1 MTAGR
6 RLTLVVVAMVV
17 QVAVLVG
24 RAAGAPPVLQVPLG
38 VAYVFVVPGFALV
51 GLLRLPDPLA
61 EAALSI
67 TVGVAAGIAVA
78 QGLVWW
84 GRYTGGLALGV
95 LTVVTTAGLGAQV
108 VGLVGAWSPRP
119 FARRP

>member
-1 MTAGR
+1 MTAAP
-6 RLTLVVVAMVV
+6 RLTVVVAAMAL

-24 RAAGAPPVLQVPLG
+24 RAADAPPVLQVPLG
-38 VAYVFVVPGFALV
+38 VAYVFAVPGFALV
-51 GLLRLPDPLA
+51 GLLRLADPLA

-67 TVGVAAGIAVA
+67 AVGVAVGIAVS

-95 LTVVTTAGLGAQV
+95 LTVVATAGLGAQL
-108 VGLVGAWSPRP
+108 VGLVAAWSPGP
-119 FARRP
+119 SSRRP